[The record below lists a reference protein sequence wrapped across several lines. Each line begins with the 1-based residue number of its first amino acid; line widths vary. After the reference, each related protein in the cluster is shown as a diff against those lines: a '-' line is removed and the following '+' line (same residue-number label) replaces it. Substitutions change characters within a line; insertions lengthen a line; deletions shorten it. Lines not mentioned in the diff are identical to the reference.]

1 MFGMQGGKGIEL
13 GQERAGSKES
23 TNPRFKKNTRIWWIA
38 PKQAAPPRTEKPAD
52 ELKQNWLTYIKQTE
66 SIIPK
71 PTRIVTRPT
80 RIWWISIKPADRINT
95 STMKPVTSETIRLN
109 STNSTLTE
117 MVSELPTEPH
127 STSND
132 DPTTQILEPS
142 VGAMNPEPTEVTLI
156 TTSNPADVKL
166 MTELENV
173 TESSATEATGLALN
187 PADMDNT
194 ENSNLEAESISPTED
209 QVTQSVEIGDR
220 EMTKF
225 GESPIIDPAEL
236 SGLDDEGSA
245 NDEMDEHSGP
255 TETSELI
262 SSTQIISDEPDRTT
276 NSFESGAESSSTQPD
291 DSDFVNVEA
300 PPVTESPSDS
310 SETANVEQTTDR
322 VVDEITE
329 RATSPESGPTS
340 VLPLSASQ
348 ANESEEELC
357 DALDFTGS
365 QSETSDPPST
375 ETTVASDEPQ
385 SSGVELTNGS
395 SESIDS
401 DLIVFSYTGTS
412 QSEPVG
418 ATESTEFTTFPDVDE
433 STEPQTASVE
443 TDSTTEPSST
453 DSTLDETISF
463 LQVTTDEPEPFTSE
477 NFSENLEDLPVNF
490 LIKCCYSR
498 RSFEDISNRFVS
510 RAALRF
516 YTLFA
521 PPFKRITA
529 TSVSV
534 WEMFQLR

>member
-1 MFGMQGGKGIEL
+1 MQGGKVIEL
-13 GQERAGSKES
+13 GQERAGSKGS

-95 STMKPVTSETIRLN
+95 STMKPVTSETIHLN

-117 MVSELPTEPH
+117 MVSEPPTEAH

-142 VGAMNPEPTEVTLI
+142 VGAMNPEPTEATLI

-245 NDEMDEHSGP
+245 NDEMDQHSKP

-262 SSTQIISDEPDRTT
+262 SSTQIISDELDRTT

-300 PPVTESPSDS
+300 SPVTESPSDS
-310 SETANVEQTTDR
+310 SETENLEQTTDR
-322 VVDEITE
+322 ADL
-329 RATSPESGPTS
+329 RPTS
-340 VLPLSASQ
+340 DLPLSASQ
-348 ANESEEELC
+348 VNDSEEELC

-375 ETTVASDEPQ
+375 ETTVSSDEPQ
-385 SSGVELTNGS
+385 SSGFELTSGS
-395 SESIDS
+395 SVSIDS

-443 TDSTTEPSST
+443 TDIQGTTEPSST

-463 LQVTTDEPEPFTSE
+463 LQVTTDEPEPSTSE

-498 RSFEDISNRFVS
+498 RSVEDISNRFVS